1 LSPAVRPGISVMTG
15 ELGGDAIRSQV
26 EPMLDLNEEIVA
38 VLPGDGA
45 AVVATTRKVVIVRD
59 RAAHRPRS
67 GLRSWDY
74 WSIRSVAI
82 QQPRYGQG
90 RIALRTGPYPWQ
102 AVSVFFGI
110 RHGAAAATLVE
121 QIRLRIAQARRTS

>member
-1 LSPAVRPGISVMTG
+1 MTDDAVADS
-15 ELGGDAIRSQV
+15 IRSQV
-26 EPMLDLNEEIVA
+26 EPMLDVNEEIVA
-38 VLPGDGA
+38 MLPGDGA

-59 RAAHRPRS
+59 GAAHRPRS

-74 WSIRSVAI
+74 WAIRAVAI

-90 RIALRTGPYPWQ
+90 RVAFRTGRYPWQ

-121 QIRLRIAQARRTS
+121 QIRLRIAQVRRPS

>member
-1 LSPAVRPGISVMTG
+1 MTP
-15 ELGGDAIRSQV
+15 ETEDDAIRSQV
-26 EPMLDLNEEIVA
+26 EPMLDKDEAIVA
-38 VLPGDGA
+38 ILPGDGA
-45 AVVATTRKVVIVRD
+45 AIVATTRKVVIVRD

-74 WSIRSVAI
+74 WSIRAVAI

-90 RIALRTGPYPWQ
+90 RVAFRTGSYPWQ
-102 AVSVFFGI
+102 VVSVFFGI

-121 QIRLRIAQARRTS
+121 QVRLRTAQARRPTG